1 MEGLSE
7 VATTLFVFF
16 GGLDTPSP
24 AFNLVPVWHSTV
36 STGSTSS
43 ADSTSGLFRFLV
55 VFCSGAGG
63 AGAGKDVVV
72 GVGKDGASTSGTMAD
87 TGTLAFGGDLN
98 KQFPSAFGL
107 PLFLF

>member
-1 MEGLSE
+1 MEGLFE
-7 VATTLFVFF
+7 DATTLFVFV
-16 GGLDTPSP
+16 GGLDAPIL
-24 AFNLVPVWHSTV
+24 AFNLVSVWY
-36 STGSTSS
+36 STGSSSS

-63 AGAGKDVVV
+63 AGAGKDV